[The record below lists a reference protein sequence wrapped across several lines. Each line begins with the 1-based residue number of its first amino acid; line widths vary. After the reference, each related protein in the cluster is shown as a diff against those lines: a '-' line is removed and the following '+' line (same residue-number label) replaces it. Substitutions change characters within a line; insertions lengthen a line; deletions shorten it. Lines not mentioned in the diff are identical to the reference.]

1 MIMGKEELLNDSN
14 LFSIDLFDVM
24 EETIP
29 SNIPNLIDERS
40 LEEDFEVY
48 SSVLDGLSD
57 EQAFNYL
64 ERNIE
69 INEIISNESLSDM
82 QILNYLG
89 MMKELRRNILDN
101 HDLVKIQE
109 EEDKSAFHYFLFEEY
124 LFSSPDYDFITE
136 NIIYNE
142 LIDGKPVKAVKEEIN
157 NLSKFNKIRKFI
169 GLDVNPDEEL
179 FDDKNFR
186 ELK

>member
-1 MIMGKEELLNDSN
+1 MLNDSN

-29 SNIPNLIDERS
+29 SNIPNLIHERS

-69 INEIISNESLSDM
+69 INEIISNESFISDM
-82 QILNYLG
+82 QILNYLE
-89 MMKELRRNILDN
+89 MMKDLRRNILDN
-101 HDLVKIQE
+101 HDLVKIHE
-109 EEDKSAFHYFLFEEY
+109 EEDKSAFHYFLLEEY
-124 LFSSPDYDFITE
+124 LFSSPDYDLITE
-136 NIIYNE
+136 HIIYTE
-142 LIDGKPVKAVKEEIN
+142 LIDGKSVKAVKEEIN
-157 NLSKFNKIRKFI
+157 NLSKFNKIMKFI